1 MRIIAIALSALLGL
15 ELGIRLLVEALWFS
29 EVDYLSVLWRRMA
42 VQGGV
47 GGVAFLMSL
56 AIFQAHL
63 AHLAAQAAPL
73 SPRRRLPLAGLLAIV
88 TCLGGSLGWITWIYL
103 RQGAPPLKPWLTL
116 TAETALLPTVLAQG
130 AGWPAGAIAA
140 VLAVLLLVL
149 LRVRTWLHVM
159 SWGLSVCFALL
170 LAGHWTQ
177 FWELAAGVPFER
189 TEPLFNRDLGF
200 YVFQLPVWELMQS
213 WLLGL
218 SVSVVLLLSV
228 GYLLA
233 RDNFS
238 QGWFPGFTAAQ
249 LRHLYVAIGA
259 VLLCLSGGHAISR
272 FKLLYSQR
280 GATYG
285 ASFTDITLQ
294 LPLETICALVAASIA
309 LWLWLRAGFGGQNTT
324 LRSRLNPQRRQL
336 PWAGTPLLA
345 LGFYAIALAAN
356 SIAPTAWQVL
366 QVEPNELALEEPFIA
381 RSIEYTRAAFGLDA
395 IEVTDF
401 EPQENLTTESLAASE
416 PTLENVRLWDSRP
429 LLQTN
434 RQLQQ
439 IRSYYNFA
447 DADVDRYTIRTDNR
461 DPDAKSKRQQVLIA
475 PRELDYDAVL
485 PEAQTWVN
493 RHLTYTHGYGFT
505 LSPVNEVNA
514 EGLPKYFVQD
524 IGTGENNG
532 AGNLRAASPEIR
544 DSIPIGEPRIYY
556 GELTKNYAIVRTQQ
570 PEYDFPSGTD
580 EDTFNTN
587 IYGGRGGI
595 SIGGPWRRRIFAW
608 YLRDWRMLLAD
619 NFTPQTTLLM
629 RRTIV
634 DRARA
639 IAPFLRYDTDPY
651 LVAANTDDGESSYL
665 HWIVDAY
672 TVSDRYPYSNPGEY
686 PFNYIRNS
694 VKVTIDAYSGETQ
707 FYVADSKDPIIQTW
721 QRVFPGLFQPL
732 DRMHPSLH
740 SHIRYPVNLFQ
751 SQAERLLTYHM
762 TDPQVF
768 YSREDQWQIPSE
780 IYGDRIQPVEPYH
793 LTMPLSPDDEE
804 EFVLF
809 LPFTPARRE
818 NAIAALVARS
828 DGRHYG
834 KQLLYQFPKQELVYG
849 PRQIESF
856 IEGDAEISQRL
867 GLWNRGDA
875 RVIKGNLLIIP
886 IQESLL
892 YVEPI
897 YLEAERD
904 GLPKLPR
911 LGRII
916 VVYGNNPPIAA
927 IAPTFRGALQAIFEP
942 GSEREPAIL
951 RQFSLD
957 DVAPNPSV
965 NDIDPSEPFA
975 EPLELE

>member
-1 MRIIAIALSALLGL
+1 MRILAIALSVLLGL
-15 ELGIRLLVEALWFS
+15 ELGIRSIVEALWFS
-29 EVDYLSVLWRRMA
+29 EVGYLAAFWRRLA
-42 VQGGV
+42 VQCGV
-47 GGVAFLMSL
+47 GGIAFFVSL
-56 AIFQAHL
+56 AIFRVHL
-63 AHLAAQAAPL
+63 ARLAARAD
-73 SPRRRLPLAGLLAIV
+73 SPPKNRRLPLAGLLVLVAL
-88 TCLGGSLGWITWIYL
+88 LGGSLGWVAWIYL
-103 RQGAPPLKPWLTL
+103 QRSIPLLMPWLPL
-116 TAETALLPTVLAQG
+116 AAGSSPVLPALSLAQG
-130 AGWPAGAIAA
+130 EGSSLPAGAIAA
-140 VLAVLLLVL
+140 GLALLLLAL
-149 LRVRTWLHVM
+149 LRVRAWLRM
-159 SWGLSVCFALL
+159 MARGLSACFGLL
-170 LAGHWTQ
+170 LAGHWAQ
-177 FWELAAGVPFER
+177 FWEMAAGVPFER
-189 TEPLFNRDLGF
+189 AEPLFGRDIGF
-200 YVFQLPVWELMQS
+200 YIFQLPVWELMQS

-218 SVSVVLLLSV
+218 SVAVVLLLSV

-238 QGWFPGFTAAQ
+238 QGWFPGLSSAQ
-249 LRHLYVAIGA
+249 LRHLYVAAGA
-259 VLLCLSGGHAISR
+259 IFLSLSGGHAIAR

-285 ASFTDITLQ
+285 ASFTDVTLQ
-294 LPLETICALVAASIA
+294 LPLETVCALAAAAIA
-309 LWLWLRAGFGGQNTT
+309 LWLWLRAGFGGENAT
-324 LRSRLNPQRRQL
+324 LRSRLNPRRRRL

-345 LGFYAIALAAN
+345 VGVYAIVAFANFAAPAALQA
-356 SIAPTAWQVL
+356 L
-366 QVEPNELALEEPFIA
+366 QVEPNEFALEEPFIA
-381 RSIEYTRAAFGLDA
+381 RSIEHTRAAFALDA

-401 EPQENLTTESLAASE
+401 DPQENLTPERLAASE

-439 IRSYYNFA
+439 IRSYYTFA
-447 DADVDRYTIRTDNR
+447 DADVDRYTIRTDSN
-461 DPDAKSKRQQVLIA
+461 DPDNRAKRQQVLIA

-485 PEAQTWVN
+485 PAAKTWVN

-505 LSPVNEVNA
+505 LSPVNDVND
-514 EGLPKYFVQD
+514 EGLPKYFVRD
-524 IGTGENNG
+524 IGAGETDR
-532 AGNLRAASPEIR
+532 AGNLRTDSPEIR

-580 EDTFNTN
+580 EDAFNTN
-587 IYGGRGGI
+587 VYGGRGGI
-595 SIGGPWRRRIFAW
+595 AIGGPWRRQLFSW
-608 YLRDWRMLLAD
+608 YLRDWRLLLAD
-619 NFTPQTTLLM
+619 NFTAETTLLM
-629 RRTIV
+629 RRTIL

-651 LVAANTDDGESSYL
+651 LVAADTGAGDSNYL
-665 HWIVDAY
+665 HWIIDAY
-672 TVSDRYPYSNPGEY
+672 TVSDRYPYSDPGEY

-694 VKVTIDAYSGETQ
+694 VKVTIDAYSGATR
-707 FYVADSKDPIIQTW
+707 FYIADPDDPIVQTW
-721 QRVFPGLFQPL
+721 QRAFPGLFQPL
-732 DRMHPSLH
+732 DRMPATLR
-740 SHIRYPVNLFQ
+740 SHIRYPVNSFQ
-751 SQAERLLTYHM
+751 AQAERLLTYHM

-780 IYGDRIQPVEPYH
+780 IYGDRLQPVEPYYV
-793 LTMPLSPDDEE
+793 TMPLSPGAQE

-828 DGRHYG
+828 DDRYYG
-834 KQLLYQFPKQELVYG
+834 KQLLYQFPRQELVYG

-856 IEGDAEISQRL
+856 IEGDTEISQKL
-867 GLWNRGDA
+867 ALWNRGDA
-875 RVIKGNLLIIP
+875 RVTKGNLLIIP

-916 VVYGNNPPIAA
+916 IVYGNNPPIAA
-927 IAPTFRGALQAIFEP
+927 MAPSFRGALQAIFDP
-942 GSEREPAIL
+942 DRDGGSAIL
-951 RQFSLD
+951 RQLD
-957 DVAPNPSV
+957 FDVIPNSAT
-965 NDIDPSEPFA
+965 NDADLP